1 MVRSGQ
7 PQIERDGAFAGVA
20 VAAIEPRFF
29 EDFYRALELGP
40 HDAVALF
47 NIDTTLVARFPNA
60 PDLVG
65 KQLSELSLF
74 KQRLPDAPTGAFSS
88 DAMEH
93 GRAVISYRV
102 LRPLPLV
109 TAVVLNERSL
119 LAAGGV

>member
-1 MVRSGQ
+1 MPLWSRSVDKWFV
-7 PQIERDGAFAGVA
+7 PVSRRIERDGAFAGVA

-74 KQRLPDAPTGAFSS
+74 KQRLRCEPLRSS
-88 DAMEH
+88 GPE
-93 GRAVISYRV
+93 
-102 LRPLPLV
+102 
-109 TAVVLNERSL
+109 
-119 LAAGGV
+119 